1 MTNREQLI
9 QEIKQAPD
17 DIVQKTLDFFNQINI
32 NQKET
37 KRGAHPFEE
46 FIGMISDD
54 EAAEM
59 ISAIKSDCRQVDPSE
74 W

>member
-9 QEIKQAPD
+9 QELAQAPD
-17 DIVQKTLDFFNQINI
+17 DVVRQTLDFFNQRNFT
-32 NQKET
+32 QRKE
-37 KRGAHPFEE
+37 KHSAHPLEE
-46 FIGMISDD
+46 FIGMTSDE